1 LRLTHVSSCIITH
14 ATWRDKD
21 RTPRTATY
29 QTRKS
34 LFSRAYNTHCK
45 RRPSLTWTQAS
56 FTNSR
61 RYDTMAHD
69 TTTTTTSSFP
79 SHRRNTINLTVFS
92 ASKRA
97 SFAVFV
103 ISWFYLLSTNARPC
117 SLITRYQSFS
127 WCVCSTYYQLASPF
141 LCWFQWYPFVEHICS
156 ALYNVLFSV
165 DDFR

>member
-1 LRLTHVSSCIITH
+1 MIRMRVWTSFETDSRLIMHHNTRNMKRQGQNS
-14 ATWRDKD
+14 KD
-21 RTPRTATY
+21 GDISDTKVAFLTSLQHNTPAPRH
-29 QTRKS
+29 
-34 LFSRAYNTHCK
+34 YNTHCK

-61 RYDTMAHD
+61 GYDTMAHD

-127 WCVCSTYYQLASPF
+127 
-141 LCWFQWYPFVEHICS
+141 
-156 ALYNVLFSV
+156 
-165 DDFR
+165 